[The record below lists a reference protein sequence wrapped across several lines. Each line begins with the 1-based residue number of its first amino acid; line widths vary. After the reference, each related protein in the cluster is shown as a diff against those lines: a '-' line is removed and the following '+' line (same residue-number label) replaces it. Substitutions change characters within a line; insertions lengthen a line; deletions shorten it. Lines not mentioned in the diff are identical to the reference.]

1 MHVGD
6 FKLKNDPNYRH
17 IFIYISSVFIFFS
30 DNKISGWAHW
40 SAEWGLVN
48 CLSPPPGWRGD
59 GDDDDDDDDDG
70 GHHADDDDEHHDD
83 DWQPREVTK
92 FTNIFQPILN

>member
-1 MHVGD
+1 M
-6 FKLKNDPNYRH
+6 
-17 IFIYISSVFIFFS
+17 
-30 DNKISGWAHW
+30 
-40 SAEWGLVN
+40 N

-59 GDDDDDDDDDG
+59 GDDDDDDDG
-70 GHHADDDDEHHDD
+70 GHHADDD

>member
-1 MHVGD
+1 M
-6 FKLKNDPNYRH
+6 
-17 IFIYISSVFIFFS
+17 
-30 DNKISGWAHW
+30 
-40 SAEWGLVN
+40 N

-59 GDDDDDDDDDG
+59 GDDGVDDDG
-70 GHHADDDDEHHDD
+70 LHADDDDGHHDD

>member
-1 MHVGD
+1 M
-6 FKLKNDPNYRH
+6 
-17 IFIYISSVFIFFS
+17 
-30 DNKISGWAHW
+30 
-40 SAEWGLVN
+40 N

-59 GDDDDDDDDDG
+59 GDDDDDDG
-70 GHHADDDDEHHDD
+70 GHHADDD

>member
-1 MHVGD
+1 M
-6 FKLKNDPNYRH
+6 
-17 IFIYISSVFIFFS
+17 
-30 DNKISGWAHW
+30 
-40 SAEWGLVN
+40 N

-59 GDDDDDDDDDG
+59 GDDGDDDDDDG
-70 GHHADDDDEHHDD
+70 GHHADDD